1 MQSIFRIFQGTGNFT
16 QKHFCHKFGLKYI
29 ILFLRVQ
36 IIRSPT
42 ITAMNWAFSI
52 QQKLKAAALL
62 GIVCAIVLL
71 TNLMGRQH
79 IDELGS
85 SFSSVYKDRLVVEG
99 YIYELSS
106 HLYQKKLLLD
116 NPGDLTASQLGLNFY
131 THNAAISRLLTDY
144 EKTRLTKEESAC
156 LQSFKADVVA
166 LQELER
172 NYLGVLKEQPEE
184 KVTHAQIDKR
194 FAIASENLEH
204 LSHIQLSEGKLLNDH
219 SQRIV
224 YGSTLLTSFEM
235 VVLIAIGVL
244 LQALVMAGKPM
255 VSRIKQQGHL
265 N

>member
-1 MQSIFRIFQGTGNFT
+1 M
-16 QKHFCHKFGLKYI
+16 K
-29 ILFLRVQ
+29 

-42 ITAMNWAFSI
+42 KTAMNWAFSI

-62 GIVCAIVLL
+62 GIVCILVLL

-99 YIYELSS
+99 YIYELSG

-116 NPGDLTASQLGLNFY
+116 NHTGLSTSQLGLNFY
-131 THNAAISRLLTDY
+131 SHNNAISALLTDY
-144 EKTRLTKEESAC
+144 EKTRLTKEESVC
-156 LQSFKADVVA
+156 LRNFKSDVAA
-166 LQELER
+166 LQELEYK
-172 NYLGVLKEQPEE
+172 YLKVLQEQSAECI
-184 KVTHAQIDKR
+184 THAQIDER
-194 FAIASENLEH
+194 FAAASKNLEH

-244 LQALVMAGKPM
+244 LQALVMAGKPV
-255 VSRIKQQGHL
+255 VSRIKQQGNL